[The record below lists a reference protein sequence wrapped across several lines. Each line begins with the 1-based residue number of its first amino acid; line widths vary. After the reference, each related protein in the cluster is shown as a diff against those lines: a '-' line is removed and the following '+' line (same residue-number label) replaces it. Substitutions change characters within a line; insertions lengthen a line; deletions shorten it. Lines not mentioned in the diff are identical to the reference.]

1 MFSHWPQVD
10 CRPKQRSNVA
20 NLLSLCPP
28 SGLTDCLFIC
38 LIGTQSVNCWA
49 ELNWACLPQRQKSS
63 QRVASTLETRKKRS
77 FSVLFLMFELFI
89 TRSSSSSTSTAEGH
103 WLAKAARGEGYGQ
116 RCLSYDTNKSLQLL
130 SEWRQLPSPGSWR
143 RHQTPMPHRTFN
155 VSDGSGAT
163 R

>member
-49 ELNWACLPQRQKSS
+49 ELNWACLSQRQKSS

-89 TRSSSSSTSTAEGH
+89 TRSSSSTSTAEGH
-103 WLAKAARGEGYGQ
+103 WLAKAARGESTGKGACHMTPIN
-116 RCLSYDTNKSLQLL
+116 RFNCSLSDASYL
-130 SEWRQLPSPGSWR
+130 R
-143 RHQTPMPHRTFN
+143 RVAGGATRRHRTFN